1 MHQSP
6 TRVEGN
12 LRNLVFSHFLLLL
25 LLLFPFT
32 DRGYLS
38 SCALLPCLTTRF
50 APETKGNSRTV
61 FFGFS
66 FLFAAFDRD
75 AAGGREAAAGAKR
88 MDQREGRKGK
98 KKTGTGVAVK
108 GKVSEEKRPGILC
121 VLAPCVPCERDPS
134 PLLV

>member
-12 LRNLVFSHFLLLL
+12 LRNLVFSSSHFLLL

-75 AAGGREAAAGAKR
+75 AAGGRETAAGAKR
-88 MDQREGRKGK
+88 MDQREGRK
-98 KKTGTGVAVK
+98 
-108 GKVSEEKRPGILC
+108 EEDWDGGGGQREG
-121 VLAPCVPCERDPS
+121 E
-134 PLLV
+134 